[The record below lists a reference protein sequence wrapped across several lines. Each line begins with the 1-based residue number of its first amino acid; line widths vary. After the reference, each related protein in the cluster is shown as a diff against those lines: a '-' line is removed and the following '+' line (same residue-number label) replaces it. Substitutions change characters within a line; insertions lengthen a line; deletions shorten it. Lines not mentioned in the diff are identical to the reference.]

1 MGGGASTFVC
11 RTLCL
16 LLLAG
21 AARSETETSIS
32 GFAGV
37 MTNNSFGEALSPFDV
52 EFTESALVGV
62 GLRQEWPLFGSN
74 RWFVGIEG
82 QLVGHFG
89 VQDHFEVNLPLV
101 ATYKPQSRLGDY
113 LSRITYG
120 IGLSFA
126 SKAPQVEI
134 ERDGASQNTLI
145 YWMAELSTPLPA
157 EDFEAFFRLHHRSD
171 GFGLFSVDAGS
182 NGLVLG
188 LRRSF

>member
-1 MGGGASTFVC
+1 MGGRASTFVC
-11 RTLCL
+11 RALCL

-21 AARSETETSIS
+21 PAYSETLIG

-37 MTNNSFGEALSPFDV
+37 MTNSSFEEALSPFYV

-62 GLRQEWPLFGSN
+62 SLRREWPFLGSK
-74 RWFVGIEG
+74 RWFVGVEG
-82 QLVGHFG
+82 QLVRHFG
-89 VQDHFEVNLPLV
+89 VQDHLEVNLPFV

-134 ERDGASQNTLI
+134 DRDGASQNTLV

-157 EDFEAFFRLHHRSD
+157 DDFEAFFRLHHRSD
-171 GFGLFSVDAGS
+171 GFGLFGVDTGS

-188 LRRSF
+188 VRKSF